1 MYPLLL
7 IRILYLET
15 LPSRVLLVLSKYLKS
30 FYLKI
35 NLVKFN
41 LKLSYEVRVDSQ
53 ASVYF

>member
-1 MYPLLL
+1 
-7 IRILYLET
+7 
-15 LPSRVLLVLSKYLKS
+15 VLLVLSKYLKS